1 MHYLQIDPFGSVFC
15 WLYHVH
21 AMDWNR
27 TVRKYIRNRYC
38 VAASCINTITIK
50 GKMQV
55 KVVKVIQS
63 LQVIQSIQVIQIIQA
78 IQKVQVRLTYLGVN
92 FLCFFLFVFWDEL
105 MNCLKR
111 FEAKLISVWEGNASH
126 SSFGLLMSNFA
137 KEEEDL
143 EFVKSLISKQ
153 MSLLLILTMERE
165 KLSENF

>member
-1 MHYLQIDPFGSVFC
+1 M
-15 WLYHVH
+15 
-21 AMDWNR
+21 
-27 TVRKYIRNRYC
+27 
-38 VAASCINTITIK
+38 
-50 GKMQV
+50 
-55 KVVKVIQS
+55 IQP
-63 LQVIQSIQVIQIIQA
+63 LQVIQSIQVIQIIQV
-78 IQKVQVRLTYLGVN
+78 IQKVQVRLTYLGFNV
-92 FLCFFLFVFWDEL
+92 LCFFFFWDEL

-165 KLSENF
+165 KLSEKFRPTFITSWVKNIARIVNAVQVTLWLSVTNPLFHD